1 MGPLLFNTLA
11 DLFLIHNDIDIANF
25 ADDNTPL
32 LSTKNVEKV
41 IESLEPD
48 SVSLFKWFE
57 NNLLKSNVSKCHFCL
72 RFLESYW
79 GQFKLYLDIRVLTIC
94 VALHVH

>member
-11 DLFLIHNDIDIANF
+11 DLFLIHIDIANF

-32 LSTKNVEKV
+32 LSTKNVEQV

-57 NNLLKSNVSKCHFCL
+57 NNLLKSNVSKRHFCV